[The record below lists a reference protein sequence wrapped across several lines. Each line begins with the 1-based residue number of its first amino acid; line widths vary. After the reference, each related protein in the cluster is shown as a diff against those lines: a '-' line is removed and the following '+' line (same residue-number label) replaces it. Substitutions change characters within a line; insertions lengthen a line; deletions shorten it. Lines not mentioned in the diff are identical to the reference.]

1 MQQQMA
7 GAGGLVHHQATG
19 PSPRLRAA
27 GRMVSFS
34 SGDHGGHHNRVA
46 VVRIGRARARL
57 GSVTA
62 AAARPKYCWFRG
74 AAAVAVPEISSREL
88 VDQHFRPSHTAPS
101 QQQLTTVTVRK
112 DKFFEIEMMV
122 RDEELDE
129 YGVVNNAI
137 YASYL
142 HSGRDVVLEKLGIS
156 VDYWASTGNAMALSE
171 LNLKYFAPLRSGD
184 RFVVK
189 VKPVQIKGVRMI
201 VEHMI
206 EALPDRKLVLEG
218 RATVVCLNKDFRPT
232 RVFPELSARAKEIF
246 SCKVV

>member
-7 GAGGLVHHQATG
+7 GLVRQVTGL
-19 PSPRLRAA
+19 SLRPRPAD
-27 GRMVSFS
+27 VS
-34 SGDHGGHHNRVA
+34 SGIHGQHRVVA
-46 VVRIGRARARL
+46 RTGRARTGRVVVA
-57 GSVTA
+57 VA
-62 AAARPKYCWFRG
+62 HVAARPKYCRLRG
-74 AAAVAVPEISSREL
+74 AAAIAVPETSRQL
-88 VDQHFRPSHTAPS
+88 LDQQEVRPSNDTASNP
-101 QQQLTTVTVRK
+101 LITTIRK
-112 DKFFEIEMMV
+112 DKFFEIEMKV
-122 RDEELDE
+122 RDDELDE

-142 HSGRDVVLEKLGIS
+142 HSGRDVVLEQLGIS
-156 VDYWASTGNAMALSE
+156 VDYWTSTGNAMALSE

-206 EALPDRKLVLEG
+206 ETLPDRKLVLEG

-232 RVFPELSARAKEIF
+232 RVFPELSARAMEVF
-246 SCKVV
+246 SCKVA

>member
-7 GAGGLVHHQATG
+7 DLVHHQATG

-27 GRMVSFS
+27 HGMVSFS
-34 SGDHGGHHNRVA
+34 SG
-46 VVRIGRARARL
+46 RARL
-57 GSVTA
+57 GRVT
-62 AAARPKYCWFRG
+62 AAARPKYCRLRG
-74 AAAVAVPEISSREL
+74 AAGVAVPETGETTSREL
-88 VDQHFRPSHTAPS
+88 LDQHFRPSHTAPR
-101 QQQLTTVTVRK
+101 QQLTTVTVRK
-112 DKFFEIEMMV
+112 DKFFEIEMKV
-122 RDEELDE
+122 RDDELDE

-156 VDYWASTGNAMALSE
+156 VDYWTSTGNAMALSE

-232 RVFPELSARAKEIF
+232 RVFPELSARAKEVF
-246 SCKVV
+246 SCKVA

>member
-7 GAGGLVHHQATG
+7 GLVHHQATG

-27 GRMVSFS
+27 GGGMVSFS
-34 SGDHGGHHNRVA
+34 SSAHGGHHNRV
-46 VVRIGRARARL
+46 VVRTGRARL
-57 GSVTA
+57 GRVTA
-62 AAARPKYCWFRG
+62 AAARPKYCRLRG
-74 AAAVAVPEISSREL
+74 VAAVAAPETETSREL
-88 VDQHFRPSHTAPS
+88 LDQHFLPSHTAPS
-101 QQQLTTVTVRK
+101 QQLATVTVRK
-112 DKFFEIEMMV
+112 DMFFEVEMKV
-122 RDEELDE
+122 RDDELDE

-142 HSGRDVVLEKLGIS
+142 HSGRDVLLEKLGIS
-156 VDYWASTGNAMALSE
+156 VDYWTSTGKAMALFE

-201 VEHMI
+201 VEHKI

-232 RVFPELSARAKEIF
+232 RVFPELSARAKEVF
-246 SCKVV
+246 SCKVA